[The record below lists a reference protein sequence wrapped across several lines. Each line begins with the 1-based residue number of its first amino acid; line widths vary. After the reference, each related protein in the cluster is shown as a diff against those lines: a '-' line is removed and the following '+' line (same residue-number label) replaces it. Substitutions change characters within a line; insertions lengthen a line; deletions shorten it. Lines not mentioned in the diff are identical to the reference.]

1 MSVGAAGVIMLLALL
16 AWVWVAGSALARDR
30 PASERFA
37 IGALAACGLAWTALV
52 AGALGIGLLG
62 STVATAGLALAAA
75 AVLLALRPP
84 LRAPR
89 PAVAPLVTGCVAG
102 LVLSAPQ
109 LALSLSALQPSRGDM
124 LWHLGWIHQLEGGAA
139 TPGGV
144 YAGEPNGYPWLFHA
158 LVAWIAGALPGG
170 AASAVWAM
178 QGFGLACAGTG
189 IWLLATEIYD
199 RWRAATWSV
208 GLFLAAA
215 SLGWAADAH
224 GYRFDMATIDAGP
237 FHGSPV
243 PALTPA
249 TTFLPP
255 MIPRDLGLAL
265 VPTVLWLALR
275 AISGRVAVWWAV
287 GAAGGLVFLIAPPAG
302 LLCAAWVAVLAVMA
316 RRRDAWRA
324 APAAVAVVAPW
335 LVPLGLAYVRYHG
348 FVQTTELR
356 AGTPSAGQSLAA
368 VGLTLPLAAAA
379 MAVLSRERRRALS
392 RSLALVAVPGLAVGA
407 GLLAAHVDTGGI
419 PAALVGWPRYMPFLV
434 LALCVPAG
442 VGADALVMA
451 AGRRRPAA
459 ALAAAALLV
468 CLALGSTVLASASIW
483 RHPVSPLLDCG
494 SLPIDADTR
503 VAVVAPE
510 PAADMLSLRL
520 FARSGA
526 RFYYLRTASANV
538 RFRSWLHDRIP
549 DLAARRRAIAATL
562 AGGPPPAGVN
572 VVLAKPGVIAAS
584 AGTLVASCSFG
595 DRRWD
600 LTRTGPP

>member
-1 MSVGAAGVIMLLALL
+1 MSADAAGAIMLLALL
-16 AWVWVAGSALARDR
+16 AWVWVAGSALARER

-37 IGALAACGLAWTALV
+37 VGALAACGLAWTAMV
-52 AGALGIGLLG
+52 AGALGVGLLG
-62 STVATAGLALAAA
+62 STGATAGLALAAA
-75 AVLLALRPP
+75 VVFFFLALRPP

-109 LALSLSALQPSRGDM
+109 LVLTLGALQPSRGDL
-124 LWHLGWIHQLEGGAA
+124 LWHLGWIHQLEDGSA

-158 LVAWIAGALPGG
+158 LVAWTAGALPGG
-170 AASAVWAM
+170 AESAVWAM

-189 IWLLATEIYD
+189 IWLLAMEICD
-199 RWRAATWSV
+199 RRRAATWSV
-208 GLFLAAA
+208 GLFLGAA

-265 VPTVLWLALR
+265 VPIVLWLALR
-275 AISGRVAVWWAV
+275 AISGRVAMWWAV
-287 GAAGGLVFLIAPPAG
+287 GAAGGLVVLIAPPAG
-302 LLCAAWVAVLAVMA
+302 LLCAVWVAVLAVMD
-316 RRRDAWRA
+316 RCRDAWRA
-324 APAAVAVVAPW
+324 APAGAAVVAPW
-335 LVPLGLAYVRYHG
+335 LVPLALAYLRYHG
-348 FVQTTELR
+348 FVQTTEFD

-368 VGLTLPLAAAA
+368 VGLTLPLAAAG
-379 MAVLSRERRRALS
+379 MAVLYRERRSALS
-392 RSLALVAVPGLAVGA
+392 RSLALVTVPALAVAA
-407 GLLAAHVDTGGI
+407 GLLASHVDTGGV

-434 LALCVPAG
+434 LALCVLAG
-442 VGADALVMA
+442 V
-451 AGRRRPAA
+451 
-459 ALAAAALLV
+459 
-468 CLALGSTVLASASIW
+468 ALGSTVLASASIW
-483 RHPVSPLLDCG
+483 RDPVSPLLDCG
-494 SLPIDADTR
+494 SLPINADTR

-526 RFYYLRTASANV
+526 RFYYLRTASATV

-549 DLAARRRAIAATL
+549 DLPGRRRAVAATL
-562 AGGPPPAGVN
+562 AGGPPPAGVD
-572 VVLAKPGVIAAS
+572 VVLAKPGVVPAGT
-584 AGTLVASCSFG
+584 GTLVASCTFG

>member
-1 MSVGAAGVIMLLALL
+1 
-16 AWVWVAGSALARDR
+16 
-30 PASERFA
+30 
-37 IGALAACGLAWTALV
+37 
-52 AGALGIGLLG
+52 
-62 STVATAGLALAAA
+62 
-75 AVLLALRPP
+75 
-84 LRAPR
+84 
-89 PAVAPLVTGCVAG
+89 
-102 LVLSAPQ
+102 
-109 LALSLSALQPSRGDM
+109 
-124 LWHLGWIHQLEGGAA
+124 
-139 TPGGV
+139 
-144 YAGEPNGYPWLFHA
+144 
-158 LVAWIAGALPGG
+158 
-170 AASAVWAM
+170 M

-189 IWLLATEIYD
+189 IWLLAMAICD
-199 RWRAATWSV
+199 RRRAATWSV

-224 GYRFDMATIDAGP
+224 GHGIDVATIDAGP
-237 FHGSPV
+237 FHGGPM

-265 VPTVLWLALR
+265 VPIVLWLALR
-275 AISGRVAVWWAV
+275 AISGRARLWWDV

-302 LLCAAWVAVLAVMA
+302 LLCAAWVAVLAVME
-316 RRRDAWRA
+316 RCRDAWRA
-324 APAAVAVVAPW
+324 APAGAAVVAPW
-335 LVPLGLAYVRYHG
+335 LVPLALAYLRYHG
-348 FVQTTELR
+348 FVQTTEFD

-368 VGLTLPLAAAA
+368 VGLTLPLAAAG
-379 MAVLSRERRRALS
+379 MAVLYRERRSALS
-392 RSLALVAVPGLAVGA
+392 RSLALVTVPALAVVA
-407 GLLAAHVDTGGI
+407 GLLASHVDTGGV

-442 VGADALVMA
+442 VGADALVTA

-459 ALAAAALLV
+459 APAAAALLA

-483 RHPVSPLLDCG
+483 RDPVSPLLDCG
-494 SLPIDADTR
+494 SLPINADTR

-549 DLAARRRAIAATL
+549 DLPARRRAVAATL
-562 AGGPPPAGVN
+562 AGGPPPAGVD
-572 VVLAKPGVIAAS
+572 VVLAKPGVVPAGT
-584 AGTLVASCSFG
+584 GTLVASCTFG

>member
-1 MSVGAAGVIMLLALL
+1 MSADAAGAIMLLALL

-37 IGALAACGLAWTALV
+37 VGALAACGLAWTAMV
-52 AGALGIGLLG
+52 AGALGVGLLG
-62 STVATAGLALAAA
+62 STLATAGLALAAA
-75 AVLLALRPP
+75 AACLALRPP

-109 LALSLSALQPSRGDM
+109 LALSLGALQPSRGDL
-124 LWHLGWIHQLEGGAA
+124 LWHLGWIHQLEEGAA

-170 AASAVWAM
+170 AESAVWAM

-189 IWLLATEIYD
+189 IWLLAMEICD
-199 RWRAATWSV
+199 RLRAATWSV
-208 GLFLAAA
+208 GLFLGAT

-224 GYRFDMATIDAGP
+224 GYRFHMSTIDAGP

-249 TTFLPP
+249 TAFLPP

-265 VPTVLWLALR
+265 VPIVLWLALR
-275 AISGRVAVWWAV
+275 AISGRAALWWAV

-302 LLCAAWVAVLAVMA
+302 LLCAAWVAVLAVMD
-316 RRRDAWRA
+316 RCRDAWRA
-324 APAAVAVVAPW
+324 APAGAAVVAPW
-335 LVPLGLAYVRYHG
+335 LVPLGLAYLRYHG
-348 FVQTTELR
+348 FVQTTEFDT
-356 AGTPSAGQSLAA
+356 GTPSAGQSLAA
-368 VGLTLPLAAAA
+368 LGLTLPLAVAG
-379 MAVLSRERRRALS
+379 MAVLSRERRPALS
-392 RSLALVAVPGLAVGA
+392 RSLALVAVPGLAVVA
-407 GLLAAHVDTGGI
+407 GLLASHVDTGGI

-442 VGADALVMA
+442 AGADALVTA

-459 ALAAAALLV
+459 ALAAAALLA

-483 RHPVSPLLDCG
+483 RDPVSPLLDCG
-494 SLPIDADTR
+494 SLPIDTDTR
-503 VAVVAPE
+503 VAVIAPE

-526 RFYYLRTASANV
+526 EFYYLRTESANV

-549 DLAARRRAIAATL
+549 DLAARRRAVAATL
-562 AGGPPPAGVN
+562 AGGPPPAGVD
-572 VVLAKPGVIAAS
+572 VVLAKPGVIAAGS
-584 AGTLVASCSFG
+584 GTLVASCSFG

-600 LTRTGPP
+600 LSRTGPP